1 MLSLSIMVLVLS
13 GTLLF
18 TFMVRQFITREMT
31 KQIVMDN
38 QIIGSEV
45 INYLSTQV
53 NTSNT
58 EEMIATLQ
66 NICEEISL
74 PNGGFI

>member
-58 EEMIATLQ
+58 EEMVATLQ